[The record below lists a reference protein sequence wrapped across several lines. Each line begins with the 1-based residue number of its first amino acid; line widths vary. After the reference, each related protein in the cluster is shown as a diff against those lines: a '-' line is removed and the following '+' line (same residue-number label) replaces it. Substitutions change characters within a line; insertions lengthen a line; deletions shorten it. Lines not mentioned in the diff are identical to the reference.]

1 MNILQND
8 EPRLGGGKL
17 ISINNNKV
25 ETFSDRL
32 KNLNAKSL
40 FRNVW
45 HYIRII
51 HAYRLGIFYS
61 FIRFFQTEYNISVTI
76 LFPAT
81 EENHKAVEDLGYEIT
96 DNEPIELTVIA
107 PKEFNEDIPSLEA
120 LILDYELWQHIVNN
134 PDDYRNQKLGI
145 VKIEFS
151 KILCEFFLPIIDG
164 R

>member
-1 MNILQND
+1 MTN
-8 EPRLGGGKL
+8 RV
-17 ISINNNKV
+17 S
-25 ETFSDRL
+25 
-32 KNLNAKSL
+32 
-40 FRNVW
+40 
-45 HYIRII
+45 
-51 HAYRLGIFYS
+51 
-61 FIRFFQTEYNISVTI
+61 
-76 LFPAT
+76 
-81 EENHKAVEDLGYEIT
+81 AVEDLGYEIT

-151 KILCEFFLPIIDG
+151 KILCEFFLPIVDG